1 MNWKLSVG
9 FASLAAGLACGFAC
23 AQDPGAQPSPDPAQP
38 AYNSPA
44 PDGPAM
50 LSPVPLEWT
59 PPALERLSAL
69 APVKENFTLDR
80 NLLSLAA
87 GLVPD
92 SEPEDRQVI
101 RKLDGVSVHL
111 MRFGDAGIPDER
123 EVASIRA
130 AYHLRG
136 WKHLVSTTGSGTPLQ
151 TGTTDVWVVMDG
163 VNVRGAVVLAETP
176 RSLTLVTVAGNL
188 NPVDLLHLRGHFG
201 IPRFDGDELRGQH
214 GE

>member
-9 FASLAAGLACGFAC
+9 FAFLAAGLACGL
-23 AQDPGAQPSPDPAQP
+23 AQAEDPAAPPSTDPTQSG
-38 AYNSPA
+38 YNSPST
-44 PDGPAM
+44 DGPAV

-59 PPALERLSAL
+59 PPALDRLSAL
-69 APVKENFTLDR
+69 AAVKENFTLDR

-123 EVASIRA
+123 EVASIRT

-136 WKHLVSTTGSGTPLQ
+136 WKHLVSTTGSGTPLH

-176 RSLTLVTVAGNL
+176 KSLTLVTVAGNL

-201 IPRFDGDELRGQH
+201 IPRFDGDQLRDQH